1 MVLYNAVPGQV
12 AVMTN
17 AIVTAIVSAVDASS
31 LSRSALET
39 AVGRML
45 PAKSVNLCLA

>member
-1 MVLYNAVPGQV
+1 VLYNVVPGRV

-17 AIVTAIVSAVDASS
+17 AMVAAIVSALDASR

-45 PAKSVNLCLA
+45 PAKSVNLCSA